1 MAMRVIPSFA
11 TGVLL
16 LASINV
22 AEAAD
27 PTLLAE
33 TAAYLLGNAY
43 RCGVS
48 DDRVED
54 AGTVVRDWMVVA
66 ARDTAE
72 LAAAKA
78 RFVEIFS
85 AVAVSS
91 QDQEGFPSCQ
101 VVIPQFERLE
111 RYHRQAGL
119 TD

>member
-54 AGTVVRDWMVVA
+54 AGTMIRDFIVVA

-85 AVAVSS
+85 AVAVPS

-111 RYHRQAGL
+111 RYRRQAGL

>member
-1 MAMRVIPSFA
+1 MRVTPIFA

-16 LASINV
+16 LVSINV

-33 TAAYLLGNAY
+33 TGAYLLGNAY
-43 RCGVS
+43 RCGVP
-48 DDRVED
+48 DDRVEH
-54 AGTVVRDWMVVA
+54 ARTVIRDLIAVVA
-66 ARDTAE
+66 RDPAE

-85 AVAVSS
+85 AVAAPS
-91 QDQEGFPSCQ
+91 QDRGGLPSCK

-111 RYHRQAGL
+111 RHHQRAGL